1 MCRLFDFAMD
11 ETNVYIIE
19 SIGRVFE
26 DIYTINTLEIFNHVQ
41 GSGLDVESVHLKTFN
56 VVDLEVA

>member
-11 ETNVYIIE
+11 ETNVCVIE
-19 SIGRVFE
+19 FIGRVFK
-26 DIYTINTLEIFNHVQ
+26 DIYTIKTLEIFNHVQ
-41 GSGLDVESVHLKTFN
+41 GNGLDVESVHLNFFN

>member
-11 ETNVYIIE
+11 ETYVCIIE

-26 DIYTINTLEIFNHVQ
+26 DIYTIRT
-41 GSGLDVESVHLKTFN
+41 
-56 VVDLEVA
+56 